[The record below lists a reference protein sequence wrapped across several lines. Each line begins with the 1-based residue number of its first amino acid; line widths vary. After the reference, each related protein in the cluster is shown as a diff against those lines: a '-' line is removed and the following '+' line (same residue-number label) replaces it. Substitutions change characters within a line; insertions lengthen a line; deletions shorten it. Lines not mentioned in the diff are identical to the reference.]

1 MKLTKYF
8 QMKRK
13 EGSMMLFVS
22 DDLHDDLVDERE
34 VLILVILD
42 DLVDEQLI
50 LILEICLDEYL
61 DEDFEVDEVKCVN
74 ERI

>member
-1 MKLTKYF
+1 
-8 QMKRK
+8 MKRK
-13 EGSMMLFVS
+13 EGNMMHFVN
-22 DDLHDDLVDERE
+22 DDLRDDLVDERE

-61 DEDFEVDEVKCVN
+61 DEDLEVDERKFAN